1 MANNS
6 QKYKN
11 ATKCFT
17 DDPDKELC
25 FYKYL
30 VPKKVVGK
38 ELQLYGPKR
47 DGGYVLLNDIENISI
62 AYSIGID
69 HEISFDKELANKKY
83 LFICMITQFIH
94 Y

>member
-1 MANNS
+1 MVNNS

-38 ELQLYGPKR
+38 ELQLYSPKR
-47 DGGYVLLNDIENISI
+47 DGRYVLLND
-62 AYSIGID
+62 
-69 HEISFDKELANKKY
+69 
-83 LFICMITQFIH
+83 T
-94 Y
+94 